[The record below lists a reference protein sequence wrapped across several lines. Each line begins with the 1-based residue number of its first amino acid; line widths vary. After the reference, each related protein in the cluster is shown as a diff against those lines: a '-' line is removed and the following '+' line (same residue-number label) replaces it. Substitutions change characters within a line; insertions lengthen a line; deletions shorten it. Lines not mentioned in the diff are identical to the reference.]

1 MEREKSRINWNHW
14 REQCGDVIQWW
25 GGGGE
30 KRREEVSSEDVI
42 QQSATRCILY
52 SLHRKSS
59 RVAMFDGEIHSL
71 LLYSR
76 LQSAIFLTFSLSPRD
91 VTFRFSYTFVLPHRV
106 KSILVARKHV
116 SPSIARE
123 SIFLIIMDLRKSCLI
138 ESDLLKSEN
147 KILSSSSSQ
156 GEHCIY
162 RNRLLEREWFF
173 LLCPGLN
180 QDSPNFRKHMCWII
194 NAPDVIKSYLH
205 SLATLLFLEPSQFA
219 WKCAPIAKIANFC
232 FTEIHIASE

>member
-1 MEREKSRINWNHW
+1 MRWCNTMRRGRGRKKE
-14 REQCGDVIQWW
+14 G
-25 GGGGE
+25 
-30 KRREEVSSEDVI
+30 KRYR
-42 QQSATRCILY
+42 
-52 SLHRKSS
+52 RKTLFS
-59 RVAMFDGEIHSL
+59 RVQRDAFSIRSIVNHRALQCSTGKYTRFFFILDFNLRFFSL
-71 LLYSR
+71 SL
-76 LQSAIFLTFSLSPRD
+76 SLSPRD

-106 KSILVARKHV
+106 KSILVARKRV

-147 KILSSSSSQ
+147 KILSSSSLQ

-162 RNRLLEREWFF
+162 RNRLLEREWLF

-232 FTEIHIASE
+232 FTEIHIANE